1 MVFCEF
7 KICLYFLFGINIF
20 LVIFV
25 SVLVIYFNI
34 LDKEIVEN
42 KDVFKLLINIV

>member
-1 MVFCEF
+1 MVFCVF
-7 KICLYFLFGINIF
+7 KICLYVLCGINIF